1 LEETRS
7 KPNELVKFLE
17 GTWITTDITITP
29 SHEIKT
35 AEYKEIMKIRDPET
49 ITITALGIDDGKDVT
64 KDTIIRMNGDEVIMS
79 QGDFSARGKKRELCI
94 VQRNLSGPSIRFS
107 FVLSGR
113 QVHLPKRCLAKQ
125 QSHRNPDVL
134 SSTPKQTTEAKTE
147 GCGLS
152 NEIEKRT
159 KRTAEAKP
167 TRMN

>member
-79 QGDFSARGKKRELCI
+79 QGNFSARGIKKGNSASFRGTYQDRVFDFRLYFLEDKYIYQKDVWQNNKVIEIQMSYLL
-94 VQRNLSGPSIRFS
+94 RPS
-107 FVLSGR
+107 
-113 QVHLPKRCLAKQ
+113 KQ
-125 QSHRNPDVL
+125 Q
-134 SSTPKQTTEAKTE
+134 KQKQKDAV
-147 GCGLS
+147 S
-152 NEIEKRT
+152 PT
-159 KRTAEAKP
+159 K
-167 TRMN
+167 